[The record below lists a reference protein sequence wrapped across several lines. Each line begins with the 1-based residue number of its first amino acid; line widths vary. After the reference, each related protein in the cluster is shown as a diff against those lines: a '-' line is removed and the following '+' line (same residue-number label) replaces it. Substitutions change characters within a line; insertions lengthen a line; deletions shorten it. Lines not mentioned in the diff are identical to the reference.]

1 MKRARISQTLLAAL
15 LASAATGAAPAAY
28 TRGGAAAVALSGVY
42 SVTFT
47 VHADSTP
54 APGAAI
60 LCKAK
65 AVPNARSLENLKL
78 EAVPVMSG
86 WATLTG
92 SRVTGYWAMCTVRI
106 PFYWAASNAQNNTPG
121 GAVLSYEIDAVSG
134 PGAPA
139 VPLSRQEG
147 IGVAYPAPGG
157 SASLSFNVRF

>member
-1 MKRARISQTLLAAL
+1 MRRVRISQTLLAAL
-15 LASAATGAAPAAY
+15 LASAATGAAPAAN
-28 TRGGAAAVALSGVY
+28 TRGGAAPSALSGVY
-42 SVTFT
+42 SVSFT
-47 VHADSTP
+47 VNSGSAL

-65 AVPNARSLENLKL
+65 AVPNAPPLKNLQL
-78 EAVPVMSG
+78 EAVPVASG

-139 VPLSRQEG
+139 VPVSRQEG